1 VSFIRD
7 TPYHTADA
15 PWSFTTVRRNRSFR
29 RYLLFF
35 LVGYLAVSVGSP
47 FLNPFLAQVHHQGY
61 RALGIYSS
69 LAALGAAVLTPAMG
83 RVTDL
88 YGPRAG
94 IGGVLVFLFAGA
106 ALLVFGWHPALWG
119 LAMLFCGA
127 FDTSRFVATGIV
139 GRSFGTMPTAWGFAI
154 FDAIM
159 GIPMAGG
166 AVLGGL
172 LYRQGYRLPFVLV
185 MVLAALLVIVLV
197 AAKGSFAQRP
207 ATDTPA
213 TD

>member
-1 VSFIRD
+1 
-7 TPYHTADA
+7 
-15 PWSFTTVRRNRSFR
+15 
-29 RYLLFF
+29 
-35 LVGYLAVSVGSP
+35 
-47 FLNPFLAQVHHQGY
+47 
-61 RALGIYSS
+61 LGVYSS
-69 LAALGAAVLTPAMG
+69 LAALGAAILTPAMG

-94 IGGVLVFLFAGA
+94 IGGVLLFLLAGA
-106 ALLVFGWHPALWG
+106 GLLMAGGNPALWAV
-119 LAMLFCGA
+119 AMLCCGA

-139 GRSFGTMPTAWGFAI
+139 GRSFGSMPTAWGFAI

-172 LYRQGYRLPFVLV
+172 LYRQGYRLPFVFV
-185 MVLAALLVIVLV
+185 MVLAMLLVIVLL

-207 ATDTPA
+207 ASDMPA